1 MITTPDLAQQSLQDF
16 VQVVDHELL
25 ESYKAII
32 EIVNRSPS
40 LNPNTAEEKVR
51 DFFLYYF
58 FRIHLF
64 SIILAKTKNILSSA
78 FEQHIYTHIPSP
90 PFLLYCSLI
99 WESSKKVDH

>member
-32 EIVNRSPS
+32 EIVNQSPS

-51 DFFLYYF
+51 DFFLYNF

-64 SIILAKTKNILSSA
+64 
-78 FEQHIYTHIPSP
+78 
-90 PFLLYCSLI
+90 
-99 WESSKKVDH
+99 